1 MSSSASSRH
10 IPLRSA
16 RYRRHCEND
25 NQSST
30 EGLCLEKTEAP
41 GKTRACLMQV
51 QRSDF
56 SGNPCSCEQRTR
68 VNWSTTSA
76 VKTHLD
82 ARVKHSTKSLSSNES
97 NLQELVLSMNVNL
110 NINTSLNAVS
120 LDENTA
126 YQAFMDNV
134 SGQLLDCML
143 LSVQINRLLIKKED
157 CRLSW
162 NKHYFITNNI
172 S

>member
-1 MSSSASSRH
+1 
-10 IPLRSA
+10 
-16 RYRRHCEND
+16 
-25 NQSST
+25 
-30 EGLCLEKTEAP
+30 
-41 GKTRACLMQV
+41 
-51 QRSDF
+51 
-56 SGNPCSCEQRTR
+56 
-68 VNWSTTSA
+68 
-76 VKTHLD
+76 
-82 ARVKHSTKSLSSNES
+82 
-97 NLQELVLSMNVNL
+97 MNVNL

-134 SGQLLDCML
+134 SGKLLDCML

-162 NKHYFITNNI
+162 NKHYFITNTI